1 MFRAL
6 LEELR
11 RNMDSERRGIVST
24 YDLLHDAI
32 KQTYDTLLTN
42 LDTHYA
48 TTDRQLRAQL
58 TSLGT
63 MLPTV
68 QMHLIMCTTFS
79 STANKFEFLN
89 MAYHLIDRLTALA
102 HLTYPIRP
110 GNSSDMNTD
119 YKVKFVKCLEP
130 LITNINTADHFA
142 ANHVGRGHDQ
152 DQGGGGGGG
161 GGSSQMATTPGSST
175 YRSVSK
181 SLPATPKHRSSA
193 RVEFQTE
200 FPEHCQIFDG
210 HMKVR
215 QGAGGGSWDI

>member
-1 MFRAL
+1 
-6 LEELR
+6 
-11 RNMDSERRGIVST
+11 
-24 YDLLHDAI
+24 
-32 KQTYDTLLTN
+32 
-42 LDTHYA
+42 
-48 TTDRQLRAQL
+48 
-58 TSLGT
+58 
-63 MLPTV
+63 
-68 QMHLIMCTTFS
+68 MHLIMCTTFS

-130 LITNINTADHFA
+130 LITNINTADHFP

-152 DQGGGGGGG
+152 DQGGGGGG
-161 GGSSQMATTPGSST
+161 SSQVATTPGSST

-215 QGAGGGSWDI
+215 QPTRN

>member
-1 MFRAL
+1 MILFRAL

-48 TTDRQLRAQL
+48 TTDRQLRSQL

-130 LITNINTADHFA
+130 LITNINTADHFPG
-142 ANHVGRGHDQ
+142 NHVGRGHDQ
-152 DQGGGGGGG
+152 DQTGGVGGG
-161 GGSSQMATTPGSST
+161 GGSAQVATTPGSST

-215 QGAGGGSWDI
+215 QPTRN

>member
-1 MFRAL
+1 MHFQSIKELQNSLRDGVILFRAL

-11 RNMDSERRGIVST
+11 RNMDNERRGIVST
-24 YDLLHDAI
+24 YDLLHEAI
-32 KQTYDTLLTN
+32 KQTYDSLLTN

-48 TTDRQLRAQL
+48 STDRQLRAQL
-58 TSLGT
+58 NSLGT

-102 HLTYPIRP
+102 HLTYPIRS
-110 GNSSDMNTD
+110 GNSSDMTTD
-119 YKVKFVKCLEP
+119 YKAKFVQCLEP
-130 LITNINTADHFA
+130 VMTNINTSEGL
-142 ANHVGRGHDQ
+142 VGRGQEHDH
-152 DQGGGGGGG
+152 
-161 GGSSQMATTPGSST
+161 SSQLATTPGSSS

-181 SLPATPKHRSSA
+181 SLPVTPRHRSSA
-193 RVEFQTE
+193 RVEFQTD

-215 QGAGGGSWDI
+215 DGSV